1 MKIVINNINGKK
13 MAVSEMGKIYKIKN
27 NIVQGKV
34 AMKINANDA
43 KAMFKDKKIY
53 DLSVSRNIN
62 SELHNNKSIKFESV
76 GISSSGY
83 SSGRSLLDLM
93 ALDRH

>member
-1 MKIVINNINGKK
+1 MKIVINNFEGKK

-34 AMKINANDA
+34 VRRIDA
-43 KAMFKDKKIY
+43 KDAKKMFKDNKIY

-62 SELHNNKSIKFESV
+62 SEFHNKNSIKFESV
-76 GISSSGY
+76 GISSAGY
-83 SSGRSLLDLM
+83 ISASNGLYLS
-93 ALDRH
+93 ALHHH

>member
-1 MKIVINNINGKK
+1 M
-13 MAVSEMGKIYKIKN
+13 
-27 NIVQGKV
+27 Q
-34 AMKINANDA
+34 